1 MNDLNVDVGTLW
13 KKVSGIATLS
23 VPSKQDV
30 GKNKINEIRNQ
41 IIESRDSI
49 FIRQPSY
56 RISTSS
62 GKLKDTD
69 SIKSYNWKYILS
81 NE

>member
-30 GKNKINEIRNQ
+30 GNQ
-41 IIESRDSI
+41 IIESRDSK